1 MQTLLFIE
9 AITLYLDIKTQQV
22 YLNGVSGDTANKC
35 SSKPT
40 PLISSDICGMSV
52 EALNAK

>member
-9 AITLYLDIKTQQV
+9 AKTLYLDIKTQQV

-40 PLISSDICGMSV
+40 PLISSDICGMGLK
-52 EALNAK
+52 ALNAK